1 MDGIKA
7 IDKKDSGAQF
17 LSDKAIRTNP
27 FGDNIS
33 GSRAYI
39 RAEKIA
45 AAMYL
50 VTRHIADSEP
60 ARMRT
65 RQAAA
70 ELLPAILAV
79 RDEMRAPGSRAL
91 IQASASIREL
101 ISLVRLLSVGG
112 HLSTSNAEVLVG
124 ALDDLGVLLSASPKT
139 LLSESVTLTADV
151 LADTKDADIRHA
163 RAPEHYKGH
172 SNVSVKDVRKNTES
186 ASDKNHKGQR
196 TDNILGVLRAKEKL
210 GIKDIVSHLPEY
222 SEKMIQR
229 ELKIL
234 VASGR
239 VKKLGSKRWST
250 YLLV

>member
-39 RAEKIA
+39 RAEKIVA
-45 AAMYL
+45 AIYL
-50 VTRHIADSEP
+50 VTKHIADSEP
-60 ARMRT
+60 ARVST
-65 RQAAA
+65 RQAAIG
-70 ELLPAILAV
+70 LLPLILAL
-79 RDEMRAPGSRAL
+79 RDEMRAPGSHALVRA
-91 IQASASIREL
+91 STSIREL
-101 ISLVRLLSVGG
+101 ISLVRILSVGG

-124 ALDDLGVLLSASPKT
+124 ALDDLGVLLHSSQKT
-139 LLSESVTLTADV
+139 LLSESVTLISDT
-151 LADTKDADIRHA
+151 LADTRNADIGHVRT
-163 RAPEHYKGH
+163 PESYKGH
-172 SNVSVKDVRKNTES
+172 LRASIKDVRKSTGDM
-186 ASDKNHKGQR
+186 SDKDHKGQR
-196 TDNILGVLRAKEKL
+196 TENILSVLGSKEQL

-222 SEKMIQR
+222 SEKMVQR
-229 ELKIL
+229 ELKTL

-250 YLLV
+250 YILA